1 MAEIVRSGSAS
12 ITVNQDNLRRLLDRT
27 TDGAASNFIR
37 EADTALAEVQRNA
50 MARWPV
56 ASGKSL
62 RSFER
67 RTDIGEK
74 KIAVAL
80 LNTATNNGFP
90 YPRFIKFSVYT
101 EATVKRN
108 LAERDEFVSR
118 GTSQEARKALGDL
131 WDKTRRLTSSK
142 GSPDERSAGKRAWN
156 RLVRTPGRSRG
167 QAMIDAVRDDLARL
181 ARGA

>member
-1 MAEIVRSGSAS
+1 MPETYKAGDTA
-12 ITVNQDNLRRLLDRT
+12 ITVDQDNVRRLLDRT

-37 EADTALAEVQRNA
+37 EADAALGEVERGA

-74 KIAVAL
+74 QIAVSL

-90 YPRFIKFSVYT
+90 YPRFLKFSVYT
-101 EATVKRN
+101 EATVERN
-108 LAERDEFVSR
+108 LAERDDFVSR
-118 GTSQEARKALGDL
+118 GTSQEAREALGDL

-142 GSPDERSAGKRAWN
+142 GASDERSAGKRAWN
-156 RLVRTPGRSRG
+156 RLVRTPGRNRG
-167 QAMIDAVRDDLARL
+167 KTLVDAVRHDLARL
-181 ARGA
+181 AKGA